1 VRQRV
6 LRTTLSLSLTL
17 IALMTIAMLWG
28 DWVGTAANAQR
39 RVEAEADRV
48 AAQVHDVFHDT
59 GTITEADLE
68 RLRPADHSVT
78 VEFMDGSVVSVG
90 DVSMG
95 GPAARE
101 VVDEVGS
108 VTLVDTSGTLT
119 RNHAVA
125 TVVIIGIGL
134 VLAMVATFVLVRAS
148 RRVTEPLADL
158 VAHAERLGAGDLRAS
173 GRRYG
178 VPELDQMA
186 TAMDAAVMR
195 IAGLLAEE
203 RRLTLDA
210 SHQLKTPLTAL
221 SLRLEELAEWP
232 DDAVVRAEADV
243 ALGQVERL
251 AGVVDDL
258 LVDRRSPEV
267 ERLRQPLS
275 VVVEQQVRE
284 WSPAFDAAGRRLTTR
299 WDMSDPTF
307 VEVGPVGQVVSA
319 LIENSLVHGRGTT
332 TVAGGASDS
341 GGLASTW
348 VEVSDEGEGV
358 PATLA
363 PRIFDRDV
371 SGAGRTGLG
380 LAAAQ
385 DAAVS
390 VGGRLALVR
399 RQPAHFRF
407 FLGREDPPP
416 VGPEAEE
423 SAEADA
429 DHVARDVV
437 REG

>member
-1 VRQRV
+1 MRRRI
-6 LRTTLSLSLTL
+6 LRTTLGLSLTM
-17 IALMTIAMLWG
+17 IALMTVAMLWG

-48 AAQVHDVFHDT
+48 AAQLHDVYHAT
-59 GTITEADLE
+59 GAITEADLE
-68 RLRPADHSVT
+68 TVRPADHRV
-78 VEFMDGSVVSVG
+78 VVDWVDGSQVAVG
-90 DVSMG
+90 DPTLD
-95 GPAARE
+95 GPTATE
-101 VVDEVGS
+101 VVDEVGT
-108 VTLVDTSGTLT
+108 VTLVDISGTLA

-134 VLAMVATFVLVRAS
+134 LLALLATVVLVRAS
-148 RRVTEPLADL
+148 RRVTEPLTDL
-158 VAHAERLGAGDLRAS
+158 VEHAERLGAGDLRAS

-251 AGVVDDL
+251 AGVVDEL

-284 WSPAFDAAGRRLTTR
+284 WRPAFDAVGRRLQTR
-299 WDMSDPTF
+299 WDTSDPTF

-319 LIENSLVHGRGTT
+319 LIENSLVHGSGAT
-332 TVAGGASDS
+332 TVTGGTSDS
-341 GGLASTW
+341 GSMASTW
-348 VEVSDEGEGV
+348 IEVSDEGPGV
-358 PATLA
+358 SAELA

-407 FLGREDPPP
+407 FLGREDPSP
-416 VGPEAEE
+416 VGPESEE
-423 SAEADA
+423 RAQADA
-429 DHVARDVV
+429 DDVAGDVV